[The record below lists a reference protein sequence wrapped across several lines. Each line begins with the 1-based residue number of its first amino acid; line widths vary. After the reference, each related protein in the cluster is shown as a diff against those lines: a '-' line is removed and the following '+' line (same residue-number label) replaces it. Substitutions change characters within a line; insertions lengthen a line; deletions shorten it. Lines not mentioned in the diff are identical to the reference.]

1 MAHNGTVEPIQRRS
15 LVDTVVERLQ
25 TEIAAGTW
33 GIGQRIPSE
42 AELVAQFGVSRPSV
56 REGVRAL
63 AQLGLLESRQG
74 DGTYVIARD
83 PTEVAL
89 RRTLR
94 DADALEVM
102 RVRRALDVLA
112 AREAAQNRTAA
123 DLTVIETELIARNAA
138 ARRDDQDVFIQHD
151 VAFHLAI
158 AMAAHNELLAGIY
171 VSFDSSLLNAVTANA
186 PGSMAIVATS
196 ADRHEALFHA
206 IRNQDPDA
214 AQAAALGVVDQS
226 EKLLDA

>member
-1 MAHNGTVEPIQRRS
+1 MEPIQRRS
-15 LVDTVVERLQ
+15 LVDIVVERLQ

-33 GIGQRIPSE
+33 AIGQRIPSE

-63 AQLGLLESRQG
+63 AQLGLLETRQG
-74 DGTYVIARD
+74 DGTYVIASD
-83 PTEVAL
+83 PTAVAL

-94 DADALEVM
+94 DADPREVM

-112 AREAAQNRTAA
+112 AREAAENRSPA
-123 DLTVIETELIARNAA
+123 DLTVIETELVARNAA
-138 ARRDDQDVFIQHD
+138 ARRDDQDVFIAHD
-151 VAFHLAI
+151 IAFHLAVVV
-158 AMAAHNELLAGIY
+158 AAHNDLLAGIY
-171 VSFDSSLLNAVTANA
+171 ASFDSSLHNAVTANA
-186 PGSMAIVATS
+186 VGSMSIVATS

-214 AQAAALGVVDQS
+214 AQAAALGVVEQS
-226 EKLLDA
+226 EKLLSA